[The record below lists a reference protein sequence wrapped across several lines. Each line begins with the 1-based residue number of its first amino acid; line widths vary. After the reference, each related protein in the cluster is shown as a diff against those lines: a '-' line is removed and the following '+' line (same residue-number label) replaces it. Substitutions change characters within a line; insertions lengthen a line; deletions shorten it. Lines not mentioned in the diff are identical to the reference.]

1 MWQMNLIGIWHEI
14 GRLVT
19 TRDMLRLHISL
30 KTSTARN
37 MVQEGSKFA
46 LAKAAQGEICVFHVM
61 KKIAFDDF
69 ASKPW

>member
-1 MWQMNLIGIWHEI
+1 MWQMNSIG
-14 GRLVT
+14 
-19 TRDMLRLHISL
+19 ISL

-46 LAKAAQGEICVFHVM
+46 LAKAAQGEIRVLCVM